1 MSLKIGVCIKSV
13 PNPEHYDRIEIDPET
28 KTIVRKNMPCVINS
42 ADKHAIELAMQLKE
56 ATGAEVSIFTM
67 APPQGKEQLVSALAY
82 GADAAYLLSDRK
94 VGGADTLA
102 TSYSLCTMIKKV
114 GQFDLIIAGNES
126 EDGAT
131 AHVPSQ
137 LGEWMGMTHMA
148 DVIHAELISEDTINV
163 SKEFENG
170 YGNYNIKLPCV
181 LAVKKNINEVRYPT
195 VMNMLAANKKPLTVF
210 SAEDLPELDEN
221 FIGLEGSPTKAGELI
236 TPEYSR
242 DSKSIEGSSEEIA
255 DAILELVMKG

>member
-1 MSLKIGVCIKSV
+1 
-13 PNPEHYDRIEIDPET
+13 
-28 KTIVRKNMPCVINS
+28 
-42 ADKHAIELAMQLKE
+42 MQLKE
-56 ATGAEVSIFTM
+56 STGAEVSIFTM

-82 GADAAYLLSDRK
+82 GADAAYRLSNRK

-102 TSYSLCTMIKKV
+102 TSYSLCMMIKKV
-114 GQFDLIIAGNES
+114 GHFDLIIAGNES

-137 LGEWMGMTHMA
+137 LGEWMAIPYMA
-148 DVIHAELISEDTINV
+148 DIINAKLISEDTINV

-195 VMNMLAANKKPLTVF
+195 VMNMFAAKKKPLMVF
-210 SAEDLPELDEN
+210 SAEDLPELNEK
-221 FIGLEGSPTKAGELI
+221 FIGIAGSPTKAGGLI
-236 TPEYSR
+236 TLEYSR
-242 DSKSIEGSSEEIA
+242 NSKSIEGNSEEIA
-255 DAILELVMKG
+255 EAILELVMKN

>member
-1 MSLKIGVCIKSV
+1 MTLKIGVCIKPV
-13 PNPEHYDRIEIDPET
+13 PDPEHYDQIQIDPET
-28 KTIVRKNMPCVINS
+28 KTLVRKDMPSVINS

-56 ATGAEVSIFTM
+56 TTGAEVSIFTM
-67 APPQGKEQLVSALAY
+67 APPLGKEQLVSALAY

-102 TSYSLCTMIKKV
+102 TSHSLCTMIKKV

-137 LGEWMGMTHMA
+137 LGELMGIPHMA
-148 DVIHAELISEDTINV
+148 DVINAKLISEDTINV

-181 LAVKKNINEVRYPT
+181 LAVKKKINEVRYPT
-195 VMNMLAANKKPLTVF
+195 VMNLFAAKKKPLTIF
-210 SAEDLPELDEN
+210 SAADLPELNEKL
-221 FIGLEGSPTKAGELI
+221 IGLAGSPTKAGELI

-242 DSKSIEGSSEEIA
+242 DSKSIEGNSEEIA
-255 DAILELVMKG
+255 EAILELVAKG

>member
-1 MSLKIGVCIKSV
+1 MTLKIGVCIKSV
-13 PNPEHYDRIEIDPET
+13 PDPEHYDQIQIDPET
-28 KTIVRKNMPCVINS
+28 KSIVRKDMPSVINS

-56 ATGAEVSIFTM
+56 TAGAEVSIFTM
-67 APPQGKEQLVSALAY
+67 APPQGQEQLVSALAY

-102 TSYSLCTMIKKV
+102 TSYCLCTMIKKV
-114 GQFDLIIAGNES
+114 GPFDLIIAGNES

-137 LGEWMGMTHMA
+137 LGEWMGIPHMA
-148 DVIHAELISEDTINV
+148 DVINAKLISEETINV

-195 VMNMLAANKKPLTVF
+195 VMNMFAAKKKPLTVF
-210 SAEDLPELDEN
+210 SAEDLPELDEK
-221 FIGLEGSPTKAGELI
+221 FIGITGSPTKAGELI

-242 DSKSIEGSSEEIA
+242 ESKTIEGNSEEIA
-255 DAILELVMKG
+255 AAILELVMKN